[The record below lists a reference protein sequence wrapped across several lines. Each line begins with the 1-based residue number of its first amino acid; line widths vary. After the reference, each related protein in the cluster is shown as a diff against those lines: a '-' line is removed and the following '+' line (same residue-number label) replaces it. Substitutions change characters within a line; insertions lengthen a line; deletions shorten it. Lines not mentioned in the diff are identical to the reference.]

1 MILFDKEENCCGC
14 AACLNICP
22 QKAIKMTANSDGYVM
37 PEIDQNLCVECGACK
52 RVCDFQNNTVEQQ
65 MPKAAYVAINKNK
78 QVLKNSASGGVFGA
92 VAEVVLDKGG
102 KVFGCANINMDIQ
115 HISISDKSSIEKL
128 QGSKYVQS
136 DINLCYREVKKEL
149 INDNWVLFTGTP
161 CQVAGLKSYLGK
173 EFDKLITID
182 LICHGTPSRVF
193 FDDYINYLES
203 KVKGKIQDFKFRD
216 KSEGWRLLGKI
227 VYLKK
232 GKAIEKTI
240 YPSTSY
246 YYDYFLKGD
255 IYRESCYKCKYA
267 CNERVG
273 DFTIGDYWGI
283 KKVHPDIKSK
293 EGVSLFLVNNK
304 KGEKIVEQIQK
315 YLDLTTSDFNFAKQY
330 NTQLRKPTQ
339 KSQTREQILN
349 IWRNEGS
356 EGVARYYS
364 KTNRKKVMLFYTKRM
379 IPQSLKDTLKK
390 LRK

>member
-115 HISISDKSSIEKL
+115 HISISDKSSIGKL

-349 IWRNEGS
+349 IWRNDGS